1 MTASGLATWISRA
14 ILLTSMAAVI
24 FVLADFLRFADRAVA
39 SGPVAP
45 AAYADAIVAF
55 TGRSNTRLRTAVAL
69 LEQQR
74 APRLLISGVNPK
86 ARNSDIQDIAGGSN
100 ATWAC
105 CVTLGRQARDTVGN
119 ARELRDWVGRSGV
132 RSVILVTENFHMER
146 AVLEVRAVLPDL
158 TVTPWPVAQPPFTE
172 ADWWNRPAALRA
184 LAQEY
189 AALTIARLRLF
200 FQIDLKEGV

>member
-1 MTASGLATWISRA
+1 VTASGFATWISRT
-14 ILLTSMAAVI
+14 ILLVSMAAVI
-24 FVLADFLRFADRAVA
+24 LVLADFLRFADRAVA

-45 AAYADAIVAF
+45 VAYADAVVAF

-74 APRLLISGVNPK
+74 APRLLISGVDPR
-86 ARNSDIQDIAGGSN
+86 ARESDVRNIAGGSN
-100 ATWAC
+100 AVWTC
-105 CVTLGRQARDTVGN
+105 CITLGRQARDTVGN

-146 AVLEVRAVLPDL
+146 AVLEVRAALPDL
-158 TVTPWPVAQPPFTE
+158 VVTPWPVSQQPFTE
-172 ADWWNRPAALRA
+172 ADWWNRPAAMRA

-189 AALTIARLRLF
+189 AALSIARLRLF
-200 FQIDLKEGV
+200 FRIDLKEGV